1 MDNLRIIG
9 TSHISKKSIQ
19 EIKNAF
25 LKHNPDIICVELD
38 QRRYLGLISGEK
50 RKPSLSAVKDVGLFG
65 YLFLLLGSYLQKKLG
80 DIANVNP
87 GEDMHTAIT
96 LAKENSKP
104 LVLID
109 RDILITLHRLSKK
122 FTAKEK
128 WRLFADILTA
138 PFSKKKIRI
147 DLTKVPPS
155 ALITQL
161 LTELKSRYPN
171 LYLVL
176 VHERNLHMAA
186 VLYQVITRN
195 PGKKILAV
203 VGAGHE
209 EELLKLL
216 EKKYAALQ
224 K

>member
-1 MDNLRIIG
+1 MDHLVIIG
-9 TSHISKKSIQ
+9 TSHISTQSVS
-19 EIKNAF
+19 EIKKAF
-25 LKHNPDIICVELD
+25 LKQDPDIVCLELD
-38 QRRYLGLISGEK
+38 QRRYAGLISGER
-50 RKPSLSAVKDVGLFG
+50 RKPSLSAIKDIGIFG
-65 YLFLLLGSYLQKKLG
+65 YLFLHLGSYLQKKLG
-80 DIANVNP
+80 DIANMNP
-87 GEDMHTAIT
+87 GADMLTAAH
-96 LAKENSKP
+96 LAQKGHKH
-104 LVLID
+104 LFLID
-109 RDILITLHRLSKK
+109 RDILITLHRLSQK

-128 WRLFADILTA
+128 WRLFTDLLTA

-176 VHERNLHMAA
+176 VHERNVHMAA
-186 VLYQVITRN
+186 VLYQVINQN
-195 PGKKILAV
+195 PEKRILAI

-209 EELLKLL
+209 QEIRELL
-216 EKKYAALQ
+216 EKKIAAL